1 MPIRAPYARG
11 IGAGSL
17 QQRRESEQR
26 TRRATVTIA
35 HRTEGALPDA
45 QQRSAL
51 RDAGAAGDGAGR
63 RGVEFVVEGREVF
76 GVTVGGEEVREG
88 CAGEGGEGEVEEV
101 LEGVRGGGV
110 GWEGLVVGE
119 VGF

>member
-1 MPIRAPYARG
+1 MPIRTSCACG

-17 QQRRESEQR
+17 QQRRESSQR
-26 TRRATVTIA
+26 ARRAALTIA
-35 HRTEGALPDA
+35 HGTEGALPDA

-63 RGVEFVVEGREVF
+63 GGVEFVVEGREVF
-76 GVTVGGEEVREG
+76 GVAVGGEEVGEG
-88 CAGEGGEGEVEEV
+88 RAGEGGEGEVEEV
-101 LEGVRGGGV
+101 LEGARGGGV
-110 GWEGLVVGE
+110 RWEGLVVGE